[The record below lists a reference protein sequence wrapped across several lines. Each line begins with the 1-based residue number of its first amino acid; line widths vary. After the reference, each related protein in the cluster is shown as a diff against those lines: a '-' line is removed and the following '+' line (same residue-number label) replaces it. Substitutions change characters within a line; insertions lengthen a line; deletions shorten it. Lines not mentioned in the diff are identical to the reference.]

1 MAKIELKIGDKT
13 YNRKWVDDISSTSQ
27 ISTDPA
33 GINYGVIPSTGSAKL
48 RDVDGEIRADIESGV
63 LPVSNAQTKVVIN
76 GNQIQEHIT
85 SDSDYDV
92 INRELN
98 LQFSDRISLLDK
110 VTYGGMPLRDYSMTA
125 YEMLDDVIGSYGDY
139 AKEKPINWIKYQNAN
154 SITTISGHN
163 SILVNTSDDWEII
176 GTPLK
181 VTPDKQYTISYS
193 INVGKAYTTSQG
205 DGIPIQILRS
215 EPINTDCSS
224 LAVASA
230 FLSKTV
236 SENIGTITFTPTTN
250 IVYLVINFGWA
261 SANQTD
267 LLVSINSIKVNG
279 NSFSIAVDNSKC
291 LDFISGIG
299 MVESNLG
306 NRLAAITIQY
316 PYLPSASFRETIEK
330 FCTLAQMALSLDE
343 DGKIIFCDARP
354 IVKDTEISSGKLV
367 SVPNQYKIS
376 NLNKTLFLKNK
387 FDGVDISKYDVVRN
401 VIYDTTVYTENVSDS
416 TELQNTD
423 SSASGTTQNVI
434 GLCSFENKKTVGTY
448 NQETGTFAFGYQLLY
463 SGISSKFC
471 TKKFTFPKKSA
482 DNLKT
487 VLNTDEKIGITVTY
501 NKYSGILSFR
511 YNGSRGGNPYASNLT
526 YSYSASS
533 EITSSFDK
541 DNDNYTTLT
550 TTCSTGSYSVSVS
563 IENKTYI
570 NGNTS
575 ISVIDD
581 GASYKV
587 RVIFQ
592 TQLTQATATGIASD
606 LTTSFPVSGTITNT
620 VPLKATISIGGNI
633 KEISFNDVDCSS
645 KGIEN
650 ATNAITIPTSELM
663 QNLSDVEKIRDTI
676 LSDYAGGVATAS
688 IDLFCGLKDWENG
701 EIIQPNDIL
710 TIEGED
716 GYWRVTGRTFKYNG
730 SPTLSLDLQK
740 QTAVWRYICGGISSG
755 TISTG
760 NFTAYG
766 TKKGTIKL
774 PSHDY
779 MKYPSRFTVS
789 VVFNEN
795 GRTYTQ
801 KHTSTN
807 SVRAYTY
814 NVLGVFFC
822 NCYITANWSAGTISY
837 TADEKYKKIAGVERK
852 SYVESITI
860 TAIEQFY

>member
-1 MAKIELKIGDKT
+1 MAQLELKIGDKT
-13 YNRKWVDDISSTSQ
+13 YNKAWVDNLSSTSQ

-33 GINYGVIPSTGSAKL
+33 GINYGVIPSTGNATM
-48 RDVDGEIRADIESGV
+48 RDINGQIRADIENGV

-85 SDSDYDV
+85 SDSDYNV
-92 INRELN
+92 IDKELN
-98 LQFSDRISLLDK
+98 LQFSDRLSLLDK

-139 AKEKPINWIKYQNAN
+139 AKEKPINWIKYQNA
-154 SITTISGHN
+154 SGITTVSGHN

-181 VTPDKQYTISYS
+181 VTPEKQYTISYS

-215 EPINTDCSS
+215 EPTNTDCSS
-224 LAVASA
+224 LAIASA

-306 NRLAAITIQY
+306 NRLAAITIPY
-316 PYLPSASFRETIEK
+316 PYLPPASFRETIEK

-387 FDGVDISKYDVVRN
+387 VDGVDISYMEVNDN
-401 VIYDTTVYTENVSDS
+401 VDINTLWSTWSSTNNSYTR
-416 TELQNTD
+416 NTD
-423 SSASGTTQNVI
+423 NTPFGDVYIEITYFIGTATIPV
-434 GLCSFENKKTVGTY
+434 
-448 NQETGTFAFGYQLLY
+448 
-463 SGISSKFC
+463 
-471 TKKFTFPKKSA
+471 KSA
-482 DNLKT
+482 DNLKK
-487 VLNTDEKIGITVTY
+487 LFGATDFKFLSTGKHTSGKITSKSVDDD
-501 NKYSGILSFR
+501 
-511 YNGSRGGNPYASNLT
+511 GNPSYT
-526 YSYSASS
+526 YSYTS
-533 EITSSFDK
+533 EDIESWTITKFSETNYSGTKTATLQNNSSFSANIEGENLVINFK
-541 DNDNYTTLT
+541 LPASQMYQYYEMS
-550 TTCSTGSYSVSVS
+550 STGHIQSDVQIYTAEKFEVSF
-563 IENKTYI
+563 Y
-570 NGNTS
+570 GN
-575 ISVIDD
+575 
-581 GASYKV
+581 V
-587 RVIFQ
+587 R
-592 TQLTQATATGIASD
+592 
-606 LTTSFPVSGTITNT
+606 
-620 VPLKATISIGGNI
+620 
-633 KEISFNDVDCSS
+633 EISFNEVDCSS

-663 QNLSDVEKIRDTI
+663 QNLSDVEAIRDNI
-676 LSDYAGGVATAS
+676 LGDYNMGVPTAS
-688 IDLFCGLKDWENG
+688 IDLFCGLKDWAKG
-701 EIIQPNDIL
+701 EVIKPNDVL
-710 TIEGED
+710 QFEDED

-760 NFTAYG
+760 NFTADG
-766 TKKGTIKL
+766 TKTGTIKL

-779 MKYPSRFTVS
+779 IKHQSRFTVS

-801 KHTSTN
+801 EHTSLN
-807 SVRAYTY
+807 SVDAYTY
-814 NVLGVFFC
+814 NALGIHFC
-822 NCYITANWSAGTISY
+822 HCYITANWATGTISY
-837 TADEKYKKIAGVERK
+837 TADEKYDVRANVARK
-852 SYVESITI
+852 TYVEKITI
-860 TAIEQFY
+860 ISIEQFY